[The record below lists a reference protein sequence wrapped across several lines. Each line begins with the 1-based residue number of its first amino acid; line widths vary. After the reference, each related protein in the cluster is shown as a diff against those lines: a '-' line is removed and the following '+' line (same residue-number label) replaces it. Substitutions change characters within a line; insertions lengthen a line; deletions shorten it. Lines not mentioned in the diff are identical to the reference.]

1 MTRAWSSSTSS
12 SSACADE
19 WISGVGQ
26 NTVMRASPE
35 MYREQCLSSQAASNK
50 HKNRDKYNFCQQCL
64 LRQLPQM
71 KIYKHKYKNLFWTS
85 KGILGIAK
93 PFVQYSSDKLCFESF
108 EQRYIVGEF
117 SAPIPP
123 VVSLTCSPLFS
134 ALSPIW
140 KRRFQMIS
148 DGNLLPNIMCAMKL
162 RT

>member
-1 MTRAWSSSTSS
+1 MT
-12 SSACADE
+12 
-19 WISGVGQ
+19 Q
-26 NTVMRASPE
+26 NYPKWPKITP
-35 MYREQCLSSQAASNK
+35 K
-50 HKNRDKYNFCQQCL
+50 WPKYDARIYTLFPQFFLTEKAVPQTFL
-64 LRQLPQM
+64 LLECM
-71 KIYKHKYKNLFWTS
+71 FWTS